1 MAWNEGERSEKK
13 KKRSRYTNEGMKL
26 TQLTSNWNNSDKRTQ
41 TAVVVF
47 ETNIMHSVACVFI

>member
-47 ETNIMHSVACVFI
+47 ERQ